1 MRHSF
6 LYITALFAITAC
18 GNMDDFPELAA
29 ISEQEE
35 TEVTVNL
42 TDTIRIN
49 ETPLSGEVE
58 TVPSATAGEDGYK
71 DFVENFLYDDDSGT
85 WDDGFKTLEVTFT
98 DDGATYVFKNKNGKV
113 KELDTST
120 LNVTTDGAHITV
132 NAYKKMNYILNGS
145 TTNGS
150 FKIYSDKKFI
160 VTLNGVSITNPSGA
174 AINCQKGEDGGKRCF
189 LVVNDGTSNYLCDGD
204 TYNTPEGEDEK
215 GTIFSEG
222 KVCISGGG
230 YLNVKSVGKH
240 AFVSDDYVYLH
251 KGPQI
256 TITPA
261 AGYDGIKTNDG
272 VHIAGGVLNISC
284 SGYASKGINTEGN
297 IDISG
302 GRTTIVSNALT
313 ANSDDDTS
321 KPYCIKCDST
331 FLISDGALLL
341 SASNEQN
348 NGIKVKQSLTV
359 DGGTMVIVSAGTPMS
374 YDSLIHNS
382 GVIYVNNEELYKT
395 KDEDEE
401 N

>member
-6 LYITALFAITAC
+6 LYIPALFAITAC

-85 WDDGFKTLEVTFT
+85 WDDGVKTLEVTFT

-120 LNVTTDGAHITV
+120 LDVTTDGAHITV

-160 VTLNGVSITNPSGA
+160 VTL
-174 AINCQKGEDGGKRCF
+174 Q
-189 LVVNDGTSNYLCDGD
+189 
-204 TYNTPEGEDEK
+204 
-215 GTIFSEG
+215 
-222 KVCISGGG
+222 
-230 YLNVKSVGKH
+230 
-240 AFVSDDYVYLH
+240 
-251 KGPQI
+251 
-256 TITPA
+256 
-261 AGYDGIKTNDG
+261 
-272 VHIAGGVLNISC
+272 
-284 SGYASKGINTEGN
+284 
-297 IDISG
+297 
-302 GRTTIVSNALT
+302 
-313 ANSDDDTS
+313 
-321 KPYCIKCDST
+321 
-331 FLISDGALLL
+331 
-341 SASNEQN
+341 
-348 NGIKVKQSLTV
+348 
-359 DGGTMVIVSAGTPMS
+359 
-374 YDSLIHNS
+374 
-382 GVIYVNNEELYKT
+382 
-395 KDEDEE
+395 
-401 N
+401 

>member
-1 MRHSF
+1 M
-6 LYITALFAITAC
+6 
-18 GNMDDFPELAA
+18 
-29 ISEQEE
+29 
-35 TEVTVNL
+35 
-42 TDTIRIN
+42 
-49 ETPLSGEVE
+49 
-58 TVPSATAGEDGYK
+58 
-71 DFVENFLYDDDSGT
+71 
-85 WDDGFKTLEVTFT
+85 
-98 DDGATYVFKNKNGKV
+98 
-113 KELDTST
+113 
-120 LNVTTDGAHITV
+120 
-132 NAYKKMNYILNGS
+132 
-145 TTNGS
+145 
-150 FKIYSDKKFI
+150 
-160 VTLNGVSITNPSGA
+160 
-174 AINCQKGEDGGKRCF
+174 
-189 LVVNDGTSNYLCDGD
+189 
-204 TYNTPEGEDEK
+204 
-215 GTIFSEG
+215 
-222 KVCISGGG
+222 
-230 YLNVKSVGKH
+230 
-240 AFVSDDYVYLH
+240 
-251 KGPQI
+251 
-256 TITPA
+256 
-261 AGYDGIKTNDG
+261 
-272 VHIAGGVLNISC
+272 HIAGGVLNISC